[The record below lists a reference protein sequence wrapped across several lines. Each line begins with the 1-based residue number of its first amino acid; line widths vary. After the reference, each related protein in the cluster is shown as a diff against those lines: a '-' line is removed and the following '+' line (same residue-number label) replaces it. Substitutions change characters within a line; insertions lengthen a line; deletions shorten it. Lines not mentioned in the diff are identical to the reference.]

1 MSETNLFAA
10 MLGPEPTWEACACGA
25 MVSQAPCWDCDMD
38 GLRKRDRGELSGVPR
53 GYLWATPDAPELVE
67 RVRLHPDHIARGM
80 TVLGAL
86 ERLRGASR
94 ALLIGPAQ
102 RGKTSLA
109 VAALRARRAEA
120 FFVRAETLGL
130 ARQQARLGTGEAKL
144 VDRASS
150 TGLLLLDDLGSEGDH
165 EARIQAVRDVLFG
178 RYEDRAATW
187 VTTGLGSAQLERR
200 YGAGILARLKSSV
213 TIHMAPLGAEAAQ

>member
-1 MSETNLFAA
+1 MSETDLFAA
-10 MLGPEPTWEACACGA
+10 MLGPEPTWEACTCGA
-25 MVSQAPCWDCDMD
+25 MVSQAPCWDCDME
-38 GLRKRDRGELSGVPR
+38 GTRKRERGELAGVPR
-53 GYLWATPDAPELVE
+53 GYLWATPDAPELAE
-67 RVRLHPDHIARGM
+67 RVKLHPSHEARGL

-109 VAALRARRAEA
+109 VAALRARKAEA
-120 FFVRAETLGL
+120 FFVRAEALGL
-130 ARQQARLGTGEAKL
+130 ARQQGKLGNGEPAL
-144 VDRASS
+144 VDRAR
-150 TGLLLLDDLGSEGDH
+150 TTELLLLDDLGSEGEND
-165 EARIQAVRDVLFG
+165 ARIQAVRDVLFG

-213 TIHMAPLGAEAAQ
+213 TIHMAPTGAESPI